1 MAPKAV
7 LTGHNKKQ
15 KEAARKRGPSL
26 KNKTRKLGLKAN
38 IRTAVFYEDPTHGIW
53 HMASHCPT
61 GKTLPDLNALLAEYQ
76 RTKKEPRVRPGI
88 DIEPGCRRS
97 GSPHPT
103 RPMRPRQQSR
113 RTKSMQRPDGAQLAH
128 TAPENVYDV
137 PDDDGGRVLSESAS
151 GEASSV
157 EYDTGGQTS
166 DGAADA
172 GVTDNEHEP
181 NSAVGERSTEALL
194 PVAKGDHVDSVED
207 MPSIEDS
214 ELLGDTWFIND
225 MTEFGAGIEEM
236 GSDDLLEVIEGME
249 EGTFS
254 DMPMIDQ
261 MLQLQLVDQA
271 GTPPQPA
278 REESQAKGS
287 PKPNSLADSR
297 ARRLSL
303 ARAEAEAWTYWARHT
318 RPLLWG
324 W

>member
-7 LTGHNKKQ
+7 LTRHNKKQ

-26 KNKTRKLGLKAN
+26 KSKTQKLGLKAN
-38 IRTAVFYEDPTHGIW
+38 IP
-53 HMASHCPT
+53 
-61 GKTLPDLNALLAEYQ
+61 
-76 RTKKEPRVRPGI
+76 
-88 DIEPGCRRS
+88 
-97 GSPHPT
+97 
-103 RPMRPRQQSR
+103 
-113 RTKSMQRPDGAQLAH
+113 QLAH
-128 TAPENVYDV
+128 TAPKNVYDV

-151 GEASSV
+151 REASSV
-157 EYDTGGQTS
+157 EYNTGGQTS

-172 GVTDNEHEP
+172 GATDNKHES

-225 MTEFGAGIEEM
+225 MTDFGAGIEEM
-236 GSDDLLEVIEGME
+236 GSDDLLEAIEGME

-278 REESQAKGS
+278 REEGQAKGS
-287 PKPNSLADSR
+287 SKPNSLADSR